1 MAYHKS
7 ALKEHHQSRE
17 RRLRNRD
24 RKGRMR
30 TAIKKFRGAIAANQ
44 VDEAT
49 AMLCPIL
56 SLVDHTAKL
65 GAIHDKAAARTKS
78 RLQRALNKISA

>member
-7 ALKEHHQSRE
+7 ALKEHRQSRE

-24 RKGRMR
+24 RKARMR
-30 TAIKKFRGAIAANQ
+30 TAVKKFRGVIAANQ
-44 VDEAT
+44 VDEAK
-49 AMLCPIL
+49 ALLCPTL

-65 GAIHDKAAARTKS
+65 GAIHDKAASRTKS